1 MLKWLLVIAVVAG
14 VYYFFIKKSPVK
26 SFKGGAKEMKDSDEM
41 VECFTCKTY
50 CSADEAFIKQ
60 SRFYC
65 SKECMEA

>member
-14 VYYFFIKKSPVK
+14 VYFFFIKKKSVKFSPSSK
-26 SFKGGAKEMKDSDEM
+26 DIKDSDEM

-50 CSADEAFIKQ
+50 CSANDAFIKE
-60 SRFYC
+60 SKFYC